1 MLAVLQFDSPSL
13 AVLDRMLDAGRLPA
27 LAGLRERGVWHEL
40 ETPATHFAAGA
51 FHTLYS
57 GTELADHGL
66 FYPFQWSAADQRV
79 RYTTA
84 FPAPPPVWE
93 RPGGPGARDGPL
105 REPPAAHPAVG
116 NRGQRLAVHRP
127 RGVAAVVVATGAER
141 RLETLFGPPAAVE
154 EVFGRSSPRDLL
166 RLRRDLLASSGRAA
180 DAAALLLAESTYDL
194 TWLTFSAGHVAGH
207 QFFDLSQLDDADSAT
222 RRVLGGALE
231 EVYQSVD
238 AAFARVLAALPEGT
252 DVIVTSPVGM
262 DVNTSRADLLPEML
276 DAVLSGGMLPD
287 ADTGSGFV
295 WKLRAALPTGLRARV
310 ASALPDRVALALTER
325 LELRGQDWTTTRA
338 FAQPA
343 DNQGYV
349 RLNLRGRERDG
360 IVEPAEAEALMDE
373 IASGLMT
380 FADPDGTPAVKA
392 VERVAD
398 TFDTGV
404 HSDRLPDLIVRW
416 SDRAATRLTGVVSPR
431 FGTVNRRGHGSGRSG
446 NHTAGDAWALVVPGA
461 STPRTPSR
469 PPRLVDIAATAAALA
484 GRDGADL
491 PGEPLLQR

>member
-93 RPGGPGARDGPL
+93 RPGGRALAMDPYESRPPLTPPSGTVVSGWQFTDRVVLQPWSSPPGLNA
-105 REPPAAHPAVG
+105 
-116 NRGQRLAVHRP
+116 
-127 RGVAAVVVATGAER
+127 

-207 QFFDLSQLDDADSAT
+207 QFFDLSQLDDADAADPPRARRRAGGGLPERR
-222 RRVLGGALE
+222 RRVRPR
-231 EVYQSVD
+231 
-238 AAFARVLAALPEGT
+238 AR
-252 DVIVTSPVGM
+252 
-262 DVNTSRADLLPEML
+262 
-276 DAVLSGGMLPD
+276 
-287 ADTGSGFV
+287 
-295 WKLRAALPTGLRARV
+295 RAA
-310 ASALPDRVALALTER
+310 
-325 LELRGQDWTTTRA
+325 
-338 FAQPA
+338 
-343 DNQGYV
+343 
-349 RLNLRGRERDG
+349 
-360 IVEPAEAEALMDE
+360 
-373 IASGLMT
+373 
-380 FADPDGTPAVKA
+380 
-392 VERVAD
+392 
-398 TFDTGV
+398 
-404 HSDRLPDLIVRW
+404 
-416 SDRAATRLTGVVSPR
+416 
-431 FGTVNRRGHGSGRSG
+431 RGHGR
-446 NHTAGDAWALVVPGA
+446 DRDV
-461 STPRTPSR
+461 
-469 PPRLVDIAATAAALA
+469 A
-484 GRDGADL
+484 GRDGRQHQPRGPAARDARRGAVRRDVAPTRT
-491 PGEPLLQR
+491 PGPGSCGSCGPRCRPVCGRGSRRRCPTRWRWP